1 MTETELRNLLVE
13 TAKGWLGRNEK
24 DGSHREII
32 DLYNSHTPL
41 ARNYRIPYTGA
52 WCDTF
57 VSACAIAAGLTDH
70 IYRSSSIQ

>member
-32 DLYNSHTPL
+32 DLYNSHTPI
-41 ARNYRIPYTGA
+41 ASGYKIP
-52 WCDTF
+52 
-57 VSACAIAAGLTDH
+57 
-70 IYRSSSIQ
+70 